1 MYKRQFNGLGSFSYG
16 EMAGERLR
24 LGLMLHDPEEE
35 HDCFSDN
42 THWSHYNDVLGIQN
56 VYTGSY
62 RKVDGTLITG
72 PSLSDLVAAKL
83 PVLDNQMQ
91 LALSSTLQAMQVLVD
106 SAQAGE
112 AYDQLIGEGNKEGN
126 AKVRAAVNALVAQT
140 KVIEKIMPEM
150 GLGGS
155 NVQ

>member
-1 MYKRQFNGLGSFSYG
+1 M
-16 EMAGERLR
+16 
-24 LGLMLHDPEEE
+24 
-35 HDCFSDN
+35 
-42 THWSHYNDVLGIQN
+42 LGIQN